1 MHDQSSRGSLDS
13 SASALQEPA
22 REASPA
28 AARCFS
34 EGSRL
39 ASGAQPAAFWST
51 QSTSNATRIAG
62 GRASGAREA
71 AVAAPTT
78 ATASGKITTHGVLMK
93 DMRKRSVLRCKHLRL
108 WHEAS
113 SLPRQAGG
121 APPASRS
128 RRTKAHGTSERAP
141 ARENLSREQAC
152 QTQSQSQSQQESA
165 ASRRR
170 SKRSSHEKA
179 RPPEREVTRVQEAAQ
194 VHSTRHP
201 NLGEK

>member
-1 MHDQSSRGSLDS
+1 MTEAQELTVTETTQATPAPAFHQEQVKKPRTP
-13 SASALQEPA
+13 AQMAALE
-22 REASPA
+22 
-28 AARCFS
+28 AAR
-34 EGSRL
+34 
-39 ASGAQPAAFWST
+39 QKAF
-51 QSTSNATRIAG
+51 AI
-62 GRASGAREA
+62 RAEKKKEKISPVDQR
-71 AVAAPTT
+71 VAAPEPV
-78 ATASGKITTHGVLMK
+78 AEEPHEEVEYVKKGKAK
-93 DMRKRSVLRCKHLRL
+93 PKAKKRSVLRCKHLRL

-113 SLPRQAGG
+113 PLPRQAGG

-152 QTQSQSQSQQESA
+152 QTQSRSQSQQESA